1 MPPPGAYTLPEYTT
15 HGPTYIFPKHI
26 EKDDKRMDD
35 RGYDLPVEI
44 AGPIYSFG
52 RRFNSSIRSKEHL
65 RPKKVDVPDLG
76 AYKLPSSV

>member
-15 HGPTYIFPKHI
+15 HGPTYFFPKHI

-65 RPKKVDVPDLG
+65 RPKKVDGPGPG

>member
-1 MPPPGAYTLPEYTT
+1 
-15 HGPTYIFPKHI
+15 
-26 EKDDKRMDD
+26 MDD

-65 RPKKVDVPDLG
+65 RPKKVDGPGPG